1 MNILII
7 ILAVIIIAYLIGID
21 RNIRI
26 QNLYFKEVIKR
37 LDMMLKN
44 YSPYGKYERSFMKFL
59 RDELMVYGT

>member
-1 MNILII
+1 MDILII

-37 LDMMLKN
+37 LDMLLENK
-44 YSPYGKYERSFMKFL
+44 K
-59 RDELMVYGT
+59 

>member
-1 MNILII
+1 MDILII

-44 YSPYGKYERSFMKFL
+44 YSPYENK
-59 RDELMVYGT
+59 RDR